1 MKALTRRGVRL
12 AVMTLGLAGLFLAI
26 NAVPGSATNP
36 SGIIANT
43 LVARGT
49 YVSHG
54 SLRFEHGLQVVVV
67 TSTIAVGG
75 FTGWHS
81 HPGGEIIGITQGQL
95 TFYQSVSGADTEDE
109 DGRGGKHC
117 QITTYTAGQSFI
129 NPAGDVHYALNTG
142 SIPAIAYVVLPDVPV
157 VGGLPRPRIDA
168 PDPGTCPGI

>member
-12 AVMTLGLAGLFLAI
+12 AVMALGFAGLLAAV
-26 NAVPGSATNP
+26 NAVPGSATPP
-36 SGIIANT
+36 SGGTNT
-43 LVARGT
+43 FLARGT

-67 TSTIAVGG
+67 LSTLGVGG

-81 HPGGEIIGITQGQL
+81 HPGGEIITIVQGQL